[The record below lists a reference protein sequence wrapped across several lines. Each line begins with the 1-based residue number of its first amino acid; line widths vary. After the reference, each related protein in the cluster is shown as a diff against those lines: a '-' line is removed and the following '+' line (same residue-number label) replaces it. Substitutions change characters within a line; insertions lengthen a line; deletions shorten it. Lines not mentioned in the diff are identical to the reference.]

1 MTVYVELSEVE
12 TLRREASQLS
22 AALKSV
28 EQRQKNG
35 LTKVLQHILFSN
47 RNKKLIY
54 RQTLSLIK
62 ISDLDDLKKYL
73 KFFLIKK
80 KVRFMDYVE
89 YNKLFE
95 HSMTLG

>member
-47 RNKKLIY
+47 PNKK
-54 RQTLSLIK
+54 LIK

-95 HSMTLG
+95 HSMTLN

>member
-47 RNKKLIY
+47 PNKKLIY
-54 RQTLSLIK
+54 R
-62 ISDLDDLKKYL
+62 
-73 KFFLIKK
+73 
-80 KVRFMDYVE
+80 
-89 YNKLFE
+89 
-95 HSMTLG
+95 